1 MVIISIGTIFSG
13 KGEVEDWRDWDEVNR
28 IRMALI
34 TLSKGRL
41 GRRRLNDLARLA
53 EGLVE
58 RSAEYKAN
66 RR

>member
-1 MVIISIGTIFSG
+1 MKES
-13 KGEVEDWRDWDEVNR
+13 WRDSEEVRR
-28 IRMALI
+28 IVKAVE
-34 TLSKGRL
+34 TLAKGRL